1 MLPEPALPRTSR
13 DAVQVQPV
21 AHVTAWIHISSDIGL
36 SCPVVYR
43 QAYSVAI
50 GRSARPAVAI
60 VEKIRTTRSVIGG
73 RQQPKVWHGLSAPY
87 FWLASAVDGSPCQL
101 TMLIAKM
108 TNDAKMAVWC
118 GPERSPD
125 FSRGGGIMDLGTEVS
140 SWGRVAELTCF
151 ENIAYQDFRQHLLVT
166 YADAQKHFTTFPGEG

>member
-1 MLPEPALPRTSR
+1 VLPEPALPRTSR

-118 GPERSPD
+118 GPKRIVIMGAHRIFP
-125 FSRGGGIMDLGTEVS
+125 GGGELWI
-140 SWGRVAELTCF
+140 WGRKSPAGVEW
-151 ENIAYQDFRQHLLVT
+151 RS
-166 YADAQKHFTTFPGEG
+166 